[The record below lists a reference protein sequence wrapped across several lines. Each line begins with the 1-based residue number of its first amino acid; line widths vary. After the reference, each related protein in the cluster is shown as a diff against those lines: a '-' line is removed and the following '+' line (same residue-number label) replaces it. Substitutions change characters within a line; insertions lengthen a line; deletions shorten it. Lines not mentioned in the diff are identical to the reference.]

1 MAAEI
6 LSRQI
11 SPVESFISSLRSP
24 RPTVRIWALTQ
35 IGKLSPS
42 RAAEFQL
49 DVQVADMLRD
59 PDSSV
64 QAQALLTLSKQ
75 GDRGARHSN
84 EIARKLSHPARA
96 VKLAALQALGDLG
109 PSVASNALD
118 VVAVMNHEDPAV
130 AGGACS
136 ALGKMKVTS
145 LADKLTSKLESSREV
160 EVIIAVCNGL
170 SHMDRRVD
178 VVGRLLS
185 HEQSSVKAAAAMALL
200 GMTKAEEFLPD
211 LTQLLSEADPC
222 LRHNAASTMR
232 SLGSF
237 LPPQKAALG
246 ALLKGAPGVAAAAAY
261 VLASLGP
268 AAADQAPAL
277 EALLNTTAE
286 DSSASLTATGA
297 ARSLPAGL
305 RKPAVAAI
313 EALGLSGAA
322 DRAPR
327 LLELLKSPDAEVR
340 LAAAEA
346 LGRLRAQSAVPA
358 LLLGLKDPSPA
369 VIRACCSA
377 LGRMPSAETAASV
390 AELLKDPHPAVRAG
404 AAEALAEMGDTQAFV
419 ASIANLLDDKAPPV
433 QVAALHALAT
443 CGEQGQLH
451 AADVCRLA
459 AQGDDRTRVA
469 ALQTLSRL
477 GERGAAFA
485 LKLEPLLDDSVPE
498 VCSAARKTLEY
509 FKTGKD
515 AVPSLLSLPKVDEL
529 PALDAPV
536 TGVDQSG

>member
-1 MAAEI
+1 
-6 LSRQI
+6 
-11 SPVESFISSLRSP
+11 
-24 RPTVRIWALTQ
+24 
-35 IGKLSPS
+35 
-42 RAAEFQL
+42 
-49 DVQVADMLRD
+49 
-59 PDSSV
+59 
-64 QAQALLTLSKQ
+64 
-75 GDRGARHSN
+75 
-84 EIARKLSHPARA
+84 

-433 QVAALHALAT
+433 QAQLAFLIESVSCQGLMFSQSMLADEGTKEDDGEPMSFAKLFVQTILNFKLVGFEGVGSFDESQSLRLGLQVAALHALAT

-459 AQGDDRTRVA
+459 ATRVA

-485 LKLEPLLDDSVPE
+485 LELEPLLDDSVPE

-515 AVPSLLSLPKVDEL
+515 AVPSLLSLPKV
-529 PALDAPV
+529 
-536 TGVDQSG
+536 GFGYRM

>member
-1 MAAEI
+1 MRGF
-6 LSRQI
+6 SRCHDQH
-11 SPVESFISSLRSP
+11 V
-24 RPTVRIWALTQ
+24 
-35 IGKLSPS
+35 
-42 RAAEFQL
+42 
-49 DVQVADMLRD
+49 
-59 PDSSV
+59 
-64 QAQALLTLSKQ
+64 
-75 GDRGARHSN
+75 
-84 EIARKLSHPARA
+84 
-96 VKLAALQALGDLG
+96 VK
-109 PSVASNALD
+109 
-118 VVAVMNHEDPAV
+118 DPAV

-268 AAADQAPAL
+268 AAA
-277 EALLNTTAE
+277 
-286 DSSASLTATGA
+286 AT
-297 ARSLPAGL
+297 RLAG
-305 RKPAVAAI
+305 PAVAAI

-377 LGRMPSAETAASV
+377 LGRMPSAETAAS
-390 AELLKDPHPAVRAG
+390 
-404 AAEALAEMGDTQAFV
+404 ALAEMGDTQAFV

-443 CGEQGQLH
+443 
-451 AADVCRLA
+451 
-459 AQGDDRTRVA
+459 TRVA

-485 LKLEPLLDDSVPE
+485 LELEPLLDDSVPE